1 MGANVVA
8 AVNWND
14 AQRRVAKSYREWI
27 RSVCFPPW
35 FTLELLEYCGMAVL
49 AGWIGL
55 GWIGTWME
63 KEGRIGGAG

>member
-27 RSVCFPPW
+27 RSVCHPRY
-35 FTLELLEYCGMAVL
+35 TLERYGCEYCGLSGL
-49 AGWIGL
+49 AGLIGL
-55 GWIGTWME
+55 DWDGDGEGGENWMSH
-63 KEGRIGGAG
+63 